1 MTTARVKTNKKL
13 LIIGFVLALT
23 FGLSLLTW
31 RWTQSLRPQIPDLE
45 TTKRPSYSQLN
56 IIKDGDV
63 VAIINHQEQALS
75 FEATEP
81 ALQAL
86 LLINLKIWEQQA
98 LEYPTGG
105 RLADGTLWDGAV
117 TTDVSKSDFLIAI
130 WMLLEEKLGPEYSF
144 DVQP

>member
-31 RWTQSLRPQIPDLE
+31 SWTQSLRPQIPDLE